1 MSLQSKK
8 FSKRGIL
15 NLSKFLKVMLIV
27 LILVLG
33 SAAIFYYNQS
43 SNSAEPKFD
52 EAQAHVSSEEMKVQT
67 ITEIVVD
74 QLLANLILNIE
85 ISPQDKQQDIVL
97 SLQAS
102 EFQTEDILLKD
113 SYNVLKEMN
122 RIENVQ
128 NLTLKWFM
136 PVKGKNTETLT
147 MSFDHQVLLS
157 LKDYTYNDLKQLAL
171 SYTKHEF
178 VK

>member
-1 MSLQSKK
+1 MSKS
-8 FSKRGIL
+8 
-15 NLSKFLKVMLIV
+15 LKVMLIV
-27 LILVLG
+27 LILVIG
-33 SAAIFYYNQS
+33 ITAVFYYNQT
-43 SNSAEPKFD
+43 SNSAEPEFD
-52 EAQAHVSSEEMKVQT
+52 EAKAHVSSEEMKIQT
-67 ITEIVVD
+67 ITTISEIVVD

-85 ISPQDKQQDIVL
+85 ISPQDEQQNIVL

-128 NLTLKWFM
+128 NFTLKWFM
-136 PVKGKNTETLT
+136 PVKGKNTEILT
-147 MSFDHQVLLS
+147 MTYDHQVILS
-157 LKDYTYNDLKQLAL
+157 LKDYTYNDLKPLAL

-178 VK
+178 LK